1 MKKTQPPTDPATI
14 TADQI
19 PDAPHVERGV
29 MKSPYNHRTRSLV
42 RTFID
47 TFEDEAAKR
56 RLRSQMRDLTT
67 FTQIRDYMLLLVP
80 AERIDSLIVSW
91 FDNGMKEE

>member
-1 MKKTQPPTDPATI
+1 
-14 TADQI
+14 
-19 PDAPHVERGV
+19 

-67 FTQIRDYMLLLVP
+67 FTQIRDYMLLLVSS
-80 AERIDSLIVSW
+80 ETIDALVVSW
-91 FDNGMKEE
+91 FDDGMKDD

>member
-1 MKKTQPPTDPATI
+1 MKKTPQPTKSTVI

-47 TFEDEAAKR
+47 AFEDEATKR

-80 AERIDSLIVSW
+80 AEKIDSLIVGW
-91 FDNGMKEE
+91 FDNGMKAE

>member
-1 MKKTQPPTDPATI
+1 MKKTQPQKGPV

-19 PDAPHVERGV
+19 PDAPPADRGV
-29 MKSPYNHRTRSLV
+29 LKSPYNHRTRSLV

-56 RLRSQMRDLTT
+56 RLRSQMRDLAT
-67 FTQIRDYMLLLVP
+67 FTQIRDYMLLLVS
-80 AERIDSLIVSW
+80 AETIDSLIVRW
-91 FDNGMKEE
+91 FDDGMKDD

>member
-1 MKKTQPPTDPATI
+1 MKKTQPQKGPV

-19 PDAPHVERGV
+19 PDAPPVDRGV

-47 TFEDEAAKR
+47 TFEDEATKR
-56 RLRSQMRDLTT
+56 RLRSQMRDLIT
-67 FTQIRDYMLLLVP
+67 FTQIRDYMLQLVP
-80 AERIDSLIVSW
+80 AETIDSLIVRW
-91 FDNGMKEE
+91 FDDGMKED